1 MIKKKTLPS
10 YVQIN
15 MAVLRGWMVKYS
27 SVQQK
32 ASREAD
38 PADSNAAT
46 PRRHPVKV
54 RYPSGQYW
62 GLWDIKI
69 MVSRR
74 QPLDERQEETP
85 ASWSSQ

>member
-1 MIKKKTLPS
+1 MRVQILSVSAIFTNDLKKTLPS

-15 MAVLRGWMVKYS
+15 MAVLRSWMIEYS

-46 PRRHPVKV
+46 AS
-54 RYPSGQYW
+54 PSSEGQ
-62 GLWDIKI
+62 
-69 MVSRR
+69 VP
-74 QPLDERQEETP
+74 Q
-85 ASWSSQ
+85 WSVLESLGYQNHGF